1 MVWNVLRIYFG
12 FQPPTSVAN
21 LFGSWLRGFPL
32 KLRKQ
37 ILIGASAL
45 CWALWLCGMM
55 WSSNAKKPNSFLQVL
70 FRETFWIRNWSV
82 LSKEE
87 ERDSLKKGC
96 QTLEFTVMEVFSKAE
111 WNFRQRIKN

>member
-1 MVWNVLRIYFG
+1 MARMVWNVLRISFG

-37 ILIGASAL
+37 ILICASAL

-55 WSSNAKKPNSFLQVL
+55 WSSNAKI
-70 FRETFWIRNWSV
+70 ET
-82 LSKEE
+82 
-87 ERDSLKKGC
+87 
-96 QTLEFTVMEVFSKAE
+96 
-111 WNFRQRIKN
+111 